1 MLARNPLVQVEAW
14 TDLVDGR
21 SDLIRDGKPVGGIY
35 RYFGRWYP
43 QIVPAGAHSPTT
55 RRTLDSA
62 GYESRLS
69 AQVRVEDAVAA
80 LEADPR
86 ALDALLSGRRVLLPG
101 GPGRDPND
109 EHRLTKTQLV

>member
-1 MLARNPLVQVEAW
+1 MLARNPLVQTEAW

-21 SDLIRDGKPVGGIY
+21 SDLIRDGKLVGGIY

-43 QIVPAGAHSPTT
+43 QIVPSDAHSPTT

-69 AQVRVEDAVAA
+69 AQIRVEDAVAA
-80 LEADPR
+80 LNADPKV
-86 ALDALLSGRRVLLPG
+86 LDPLLNVRRVVLPG
-101 GPGRDPND
+101 GPGRDRND
-109 EHRLTKTQLV
+109 EHRLTKNQLV